1 MATIKDIADAAGVSP
16 AAVSRILNHD
26 TTLSVT
32 DETRRRV
39 LEIAAEMNYVKKPRS
54 TPRAAQTIGLLHWF
68 SAEQELEDTY
78 YLLIRRGVE
87 AYCVNH
93 NINVV
98 HTSRSTPGYLNSLH
112 GLDGLICIGKF
123 SAEEIAELK
132 QFSPNTLFVDMPIH
146 DSETITIT
154 LDFQQAM
161 LSALDYLTSL
171 GHTKIGFLT
180 GREYLSPGVLF
191 EDEREI
197 IFTQYCK
204 SHNLEYKPYMR
215 AASFSIDAGYSMM
228 EDLIESG
235 DLPTAVF
242 AASDP
247 IAIGAMKAM
256 TDHGISVP
264 EQVSIVGFDNIH
276 LTKYTSPPLTTVHT
290 PAFDMGYLA
299 AQLVSEFM
307 PKEKIVMKIKL
318 PCKLVVRDS
327 CREPIEE

>member
-26 TTLSVT
+26 ATLSVT

-39 LEIAAEMNYVKKPRS
+39 LEIASELNYVKKPRPAS
-54 TPRAAQTIGLLHWF
+54 KASLTIGLLVWF

-93 NINVV
+93 NIHII
-98 HTSRSTPGYLNSLH
+98 HTSRSTPGYLNSLQ
-112 GLDGLICIGKF
+112 GLDGLICVGKF
-123 SAEEIAELK
+123 PSEEIAELK
-132 QFSPNTLFVDMPIH
+132 QLCTNTLFVDMPIH
-146 DSETITIT
+146 DCETITIT

-171 GHTKIGFLT
+171 GHRKIGFLT
-180 GREYLSPGVLF
+180 GREYLSADVLF
-191 EDEREI
+191 EDEREV

-204 SHNLEYKPYMR
+204 THNLEFKPYMR
-215 AASFSIDAGYSMM
+215 AETFSIDAGYNMM
-228 EDLIESG
+228 LDLIETG
-235 DLPTAVF
+235 DLPTAIF

-256 TDHGISVP
+256 ADHGISVP
-264 EQVSIVGFDNIH
+264 DQVSIVGFDNIH

-327 CREPIEE
+327 CSQPNEA